1 MSSEEMIGDAAE
13 EAIEEPVEVGGVAVA
28 ESAEG
33 VAGAEEG
40 GVPEEYAEIARK
52 VGAGEQ
58 LSDEELDQV
67 ADAGIA
73 ILRTMLSYFDAENA
87 TIDEYDSDGGQLIF
101 NVTGEDL
108 GILIGYHGKVLDSFK
123 FMFSTLLNNELGFR
137 FPATVDIEGYEN
149 RRLTKLENLAKSSAR
164 KALQRGCEVRL
175 HPMKPYERR
184 IIHLVLRN
192 DSRVTTHSEGTE
204 PNRCVVVVPR

>member
-1 MSSEEMIGDAAE
+1 MSSEEMFEDVAEEVAETGGDGELVTAADAA
-13 EAIEEPVEVGGVAVA
+13 GTDG
-28 ESAEG
+28 
-33 VAGAEEG
+33 EG

-58 LSDEELDQV
+58 LSDDELDQV
-67 ADAGIA
+67 ADAGIS

-164 KALQRGCEVRL
+164 KAVQRGSEVRL

-192 DSRVTTHSEGTE
+192 DSRVTTHSEGAE

>member
-1 MSSEEMIGDAAE
+1 MSSEELNEDVQEMAGPE
-13 EAIEEPVEVGGVAVA
+13 AVA
-28 ESAEG
+28 ASLVEG
-33 VAGAEEG
+33 EQSDA

-52 VGAGEQ
+52 VSAGES
-58 LSDEELDQV
+58 LTDDELDQV

-73 ILRTMLSYFDAENA
+73 ILRTLLSYFDAENA
-87 TIDEYDSDGGQLIF
+87 TIDEYDSDAGQLIF

-123 FMFSTLLNNELGFR
+123 FMFSTMLNNELGFR

-149 RRLTKLENLAKSSAR
+149 RRLSKLENLAKSAAR
-164 KALQRGCEVRL
+164 KAVQRGSEVRL

-184 IIHLVLRN
+184 IVHLVLRN
-192 DSRVTTHSEGTE
+192 DRRVTTHSEGSE
-204 PNRCVVVVPR
+204 PNRCVVVVPAK

>member
-1 MSSEEMIGDAAE
+1 MANEEIIEDAPQEIGQAIEAPAAE
-13 EAIEEPVEVGGVAVA
+13 KDE
-28 ESAEG
+28 
-33 VAGAEEG
+33 
-40 GVPEEYAEIARK
+40 VPEEYAEIARK
-52 VGAGEQ
+52 VAAGEE
-58 LSDEELDQV
+58 LTDDELDQV

-87 TIDEYDSDGGQLIF
+87 TIDEYDSESGQLIF

-149 RRLTKLENLAKSSAR
+149 RRLGKLENLAKSSAR
-164 KALQRGCEVRL
+164 KAVQRGCEVRL

-184 IIHLVLRN
+184 IIHLVLRS
-192 DSRVTTHSEGTE
+192 DKRVTTHSEGSE
-204 PNRCVVVVPR
+204 PNRCVVVVPVK

>member
-1 MSSEEMIGDAAE
+1 MAGPE
-13 EAIEEPVEVGGVAVA
+13 AVA
-28 ESAEG
+28 ASLVEG
-33 VAGAEEG
+33 EQSDA

-52 VGAGEQ
+52 VSAGES
-58 LSDEELDQV
+58 LTDDELDQV

-73 ILRTMLSYFDAENA
+73 ILRTLLSYFDAENA
-87 TIDEYDSDGGQLIF
+87 TIDEYDSDAGQLIF

-149 RRLTKLENLAKSSAR
+149 RRLSKLENLAKSAAR
-164 KALQRGCEVRL
+164 KAVQRGSEVRL

-184 IIHLVLRN
+184 IVHLVLRN
-192 DSRVTTHSEGTE
+192 DRRVTTHSEGSE
-204 PNRCVVVVPR
+204 PNRCVVVVPAK